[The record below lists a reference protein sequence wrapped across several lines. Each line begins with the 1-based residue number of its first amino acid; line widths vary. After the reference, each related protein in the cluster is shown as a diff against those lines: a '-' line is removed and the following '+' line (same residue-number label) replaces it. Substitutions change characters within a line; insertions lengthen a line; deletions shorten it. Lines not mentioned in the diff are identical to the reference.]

1 MSDRS
6 PIFLVRPDAELLQ
19 LKPSAPATEDE
30 LQLLIARHPALIGDN
45 DGDLLLID
53 REHGIPDALDGAS
66 RWSIDHVYV
75 TRQARPVFVEV
86 KRAVDTRLRREVV
99 GQMLDYAAN
108 GVAYWPTGALAARFE
123 QACLSRQAD
132 PAEELAQFLEADT
145 TPTEFWSQVEA
156 NLRSGLIKL
165 VFVADAIPAELARIV
180 EFLNDQM
187 TADVRAVELNYY
199 ESPDGSRMLA
209 PRIIGE
215 TERTRAQKGG
225 SRPPLEPI
233 SVDDW
238 LEQRMGPRGPSSMA
252 GAHAVVKFLAEAACE
267 IVMPP
272 SQGWIYFRVLGPT
285 GKVSYPFYLTAS
297 ANIQIGFG
305 SLGGAPSLTDEEER
319 RRFYEQFSDAVGP
332 LSTRNLKGFP
342 AFPVDRLNAPAVL
355 AQFEAV
361 ARDYLN
367 ACRT

>member
-6 PIFLVRPDAELLQ
+6 SIFLVRPDAELQQ
-19 LKPSAPATEDE
+19 LEPSAPATEDE
-30 LQLLIARHPALIGDN
+30 LQALIANHPALIGDN
-45 DGDLLLID
+45 DGALLLID
-53 REHGIPDALDGAS
+53 REHGIPDSADGNA

-123 QACLSRQAD
+123 QACLARQAD
-132 PAEELAQFLEADT
+132 PTDALATFLESDT
-145 TPTEFWSQVEA
+145 TPAEFWAQADA

-165 VFVADAIPAELARIV
+165 VFVADAIPPELARIV

-199 ESPDGSRMLA
+199 QSPDGSRLLA

-215 TERTRAQKGG
+215 TERSRAQKQGV
-225 SRPPLEPI
+225 RTQLEPI
-233 SVDDW
+233 SVEDW
-238 LEQRMGPRGPSSMA
+238 LEQRIAPIGPTYLN
-252 GAHAVVKFLAEAACE
+252 GAKQVLQVLSGEGCE
-267 IVMPP
+267 TKMPP

-285 GKVSYPFYLTAS
+285 GKTSYPFYLTAS
-297 ANIQIGFG
+297 GNIQISFG
-305 SLGGAPSLTDEEER
+305 SLGGATSLKSDDDRLRIYER
-319 RRFYEQFSDAVGP
+319 FAEAVGP
-332 LSTRNLKGFP
+332 LSTKNLRGFP
-342 AFPVDRLNAPAVL
+342 AFPVERLSEPAVML
-355 AQFEAV
+355 RFSEV
-361 ARDYLN
+361 ASDYLR
-367 ACRT
+367 ACRI